1 MTVLEELKQDLKETI
16 IVAENELKEINDTEI
31 RFRVNSFVKTILEKI
46 IKEIDNEYI
55 PKEKQQIEKSYL
67 EGFKISGEGYNGEH
81 PFEGYEDFRIIE
93 SIKPEE
99 YYNKL

>member
-16 IVAENELKEINDTEI
+16 IVAENELKGINDTEI

-55 PKEKQQIEKSYL
+55 PKEQKQIEKSWIHGALRVPEDLRHINGPNTYY
-67 EGFKISGEGYNGEH
+67 KVIS
-81 PFEGYEDFRIIE
+81 
-93 SIKPEE
+93 K
-99 YYNKL
+99 